1 VKGTIVRISLYADN
15 AAVFVDPKK
24 EDIQNL
30 STILVVF
37 GKVTGLLTNFQ
48 KSMVVPIR
56 CNHIDLDKVL
66 HGLP

>member
-30 STILVVF
+30 STILGVF
-37 GKVTGLLTNFQ
+37 GRSPGY
-48 KSMVVPIR
+48 
-56 CNHIDLDKVL
+56 
-66 HGLP
+66 